1 MRHSR
6 FSITI
11 LTMAAFFAVNTAFA
25 QDDSTVAQGRQES
38 QAIAQQGLVSLY
50 EASPGTKSAIERAA
64 GYAVFSTVGVKL
76 LFAGGTR
83 GKGVVFNNRNH
94 GETFMKMLQVQGG
107 LGFGISRNTVI
118 FLFQNEG
125 ALRNFVDQGW
135 EFSEQGTLAAAASNE
150 GGSLAGAV
158 SVSPGVFVYQITD
171 TGLAATLTVAGTKFF
186 KDDELN

>member
-1 MRHSR
+1 MLHSR

-11 LTMAAFFAVNTAFA
+11 LTMAASFAVNIAFA
-25 QDDSTVAQGRQES
+25 QDAAVAEGRQES
-38 QAIAQQGLVSLY
+38 QAIAQQGLASLY
-50 EASPGTKSAIERAA
+50 DASPGTKSAIEHAA
-64 GYAVFSTVGVKL
+64 GYGVFSTVGVKL

-83 GKGVVFNNRNH
+83 GKGVVVNNRTH
-94 GETFMKMLQVQGG
+94 SETFMKMLQVQGG
-107 LGFGISRNTVI
+107 LGFGVSRNSVI
-118 FLFQNEG
+118 FLFQTES
-125 ALRNFVDQGW
+125 ALRAFVDEGW
-135 EFSEQGTLAAAASNE
+135 EFSGQGTLAAAASDE